1 MSLDPI
7 KGLGASTTLSEL
19 GIKGLGAST
28 TLLELGIKTQFS
40 SYAASKKAYFK
51 YPLKLQ
57 RQNDLISLN
66 TIFFVLS

>member
-19 GIKGLGAST
+19 GIK
-28 TLLELGIKTQFS
+28 TQFS
-40 SYAASKKAYFK
+40 AYAASKKAYFK

-57 RQNDLISLN
+57 RQNYLTSLN
-66 TIFFVLS
+66 AIFCC